1 MMPSAVLLSV
11 LIGVA
16 GCGCP
21 NSSHV
26 IRSGSISRAFINM
39 APISDSSDSICT
51 SSVMLILILLIVVQS
66 HRKKKEVEEE
76 VDAIVRCNDD
86 NSPTHTLPHLAE

>member
-21 NSSHV
+21 NYSSHV
-26 IRSGSISRAFINM
+26 IRNGSISRAFINI
-39 APISDSSDSICT
+39 APTSDSAADDIT
-51 SSVMLILILLIVVQS
+51 DLIIFAMTDMDPLMI
-66 HRKKKEVEEE
+66 
-76 VDAIVRCNDD
+76 
-86 NSPTHTLPHLAE
+86 

>member
-21 NSSHV
+21 SSSQV
-26 IRSGSISRAFINM
+26 IRNGSISRAFINM
-39 APISDSSDSICT
+39 APTSDSAADDITDLIIFAMTDMDPLMICT
-51 SSVMLILILLIVVQS
+51 LLLL
-66 HRKKKEVEEE
+66 
-76 VDAIVRCNDD
+76 
-86 NSPTHTLPHLAE
+86 LPR

>member
-21 NSSHV
+21 NTLH
-26 IRSGSISRAFINM
+26 IIHSGSISRAFMNI
-39 APISDSSDSICT
+39 APNSDSAADDIT
-51 SSVMLILILLIVVQS
+51 DLIFFAITDMDPLKIWILFLLLC
-66 HRKKKEVEEE
+66 R
-76 VDAIVRCNDD
+76 
-86 NSPTHTLPHLAE
+86 

>member
-21 NSSHV
+21 NSSQV

-39 APISDSSDSICT
+39 APTSDSAADDITDLIIIFAMTDMDPLMICT
-51 SSVMLILILLIVVQS
+51 LFLL
-66 HRKKKEVEEE
+66 
-76 VDAIVRCNDD
+76 
-86 NSPTHTLPHLAE
+86 LPR

>member
-26 IRSGSISRAFINM
+26 IRSGSISRAFMNI
-39 APISDSSDSICT
+39 APTSDSAANDITDLIIFAMTDMDPLMIC
-51 SSVMLILILLIVVQS
+51 ILFLL
-66 HRKKKEVEEE
+66 
-76 VDAIVRCNDD
+76 
-86 NSPTHTLPHLAE
+86 LPR

>member
-21 NSSHV
+21 TSLLV
-26 IRSGSISRAFINM
+26 IRNGSMSCAFMNI
-39 APISDSSDSICT
+39 APTSDSAADDIT
-51 SSVMLILILLIVVQS
+51 DLIIFAMTDIDPLMI
-66 HRKKKEVEEE
+66 
-76 VDAIVRCNDD
+76 
-86 NSPTHTLPHLAE
+86 